1 MMTEAR
7 TGDANQ
13 AVVDRVRADLKRYL
27 SENTTFLSMSR
38 DKQVEMYREMLSS
51 GVALAQ
57 KKVKGQGG
65 PARAFA
71 AGDDLDPTGIRDVPG
86 LAAEFMG
93 EIDFVGFVSDLITG
107 TYDSIVD
114 STIKQS
120 QSMVDMFKQLSKPL
134 GAIARDDISSLD
146 AQAEMATSDPLR
158 FTMGPEGDLTDSNS
172 GMAVDTSNDEI
183 QKLMFEARLKLAKE
197 RRLQLREVMLQ
208 INNRLV
214 VTEGVIR
221 AGLVFNV
228 RSTEVGQAK
237 EKSTDIQQKGGQ
249 GGGSFFGL
257 FGGGGSKKS
266 TKITVSSRELVTN
279 TELNAQI
286 TGFVEVKFKSDYF
299 KLDNFADLFG
309 DESTK
314 ALIAEKQGAQQD
326 AAGQPA

>member
-1 MMTEAR
+1 MMTEAS
-7 TGDANQ
+7 TGAADQ
-13 AVVDRVRADLKRYL
+13 QIVDRVRADLKQYL
-27 SENTTFLSMSR
+27 SENTTFLSLTR
-38 DKQVEMYREMLSS
+38 DKQVDMYREMLSR
-51 GVALAQ
+51 GVERAR
-57 KKVKGQGG
+57 KRVRGQSV
-65 PARAFA
+65 PSRAFE

-86 LAAEFMG
+86 LAAEFMN
-93 EIDFVGFVSDLITG
+93 EIDFVGFVRDLITG
-107 TYDSIVD
+107 TYDSIVQ
-114 STIKQS
+114 STIQQS
-120 QSMVDMFKQLSKPL
+120 QSMVDMFKELSKPL

-146 AQAEMATSDPLR
+146 AQAEMASSDPLR
-158 FTMGPEGDLTDSNS
+158 FTMGPDGGLKDSNS
-172 GMAVDTSNDEI
+172 GMEVDTSNDEI

-214 VTEGVIR
+214 VEEGVIR

-237 EKSTDIQQKGGQ
+237 EKSTDIEQKGGH

-286 TGFVEVKFKSDYF
+286 SGFVEVKFKSDYF

-314 ALIAEKQGAQQD
+314 ALIAEKQGMQQNG
-326 AAGQPA
+326 AAQPA